1 MSTSLDFNSYQT
13 PLNEVTL
20 KVLDSV
26 SQTELF
32 DSLSKI
38 KLLEILTSKTRLRAK
53 DLPRWDYPN
62 LPDEKDTNPGL
73 LFRKLDPKG
82 RIFVDI
88 SNPHILEDMQYFR
101 PAAKHFEE
109 FGCYTKFFENPDP
122 NSDFMKFW
130 NEERRRCLEG
140 YVREYDGEWIPGYLY
155 HYWNYGRVKVKI
167 KTGKRT
173 ANEVVNFPHVY
184 DSTYWF
190 FHYIEWAES
199 TGYFGFLLKK
209 RRWGYS
215 YILETMLLRNYTH
228 IIESKG
234 YIMASQKEYLYR
246 DGPMPKFKSNLAF
259 IEGSTP
265 FISPRLIDTMEHTK
279 AGYKDKETG
288 IEKGRFSEVMGVTC
302 KDDPDKGRGK
312 CFAPGTRVMM
322 ANGDFK
328 FIEDISIGEF
338 VMGIDSTPRKV
349 LETHKG
355 VDEMFKITP
364 MNGDVQIVNSNHDI
378 YTAHYD
384 YRKNKITNRLIKP
397 KEYIDL
403 LPTPKIGYNLEKT
416 SIDFSP
422 KEIGIDPYL
431 LGLWLGDGS
440 SAKPEITNIDEEV
453 IEYLHEY
460 AEEENIKCKEYIKK
474 GTFVKTMMFSGG
486 GEKGYH
492 NIITNKLKNKLLAL
506 NLINNKH
513 IPEEYLKNSRSVRL
527 KLLAGLLDTD
537 GSYDSKYK
545 RFEIIQV
552 NKLLTEQIVYL
563 CRSLGFKTSLGVK
576 RIKEYNK
583 DYHRITIFNDLHL
596 IPTRIKRKQA
606 PIYKKQQLNSLHS
619 KFKVE
624 SLGQGEYYGFTVDK
638 DHLFVLGD
646 FTITH
651 NSGKLV
657 AFEEVGVFPQVEK
670 TWTVTEESVKQG
682 DLMYG
687 FLLAGGTGGTDNAD
701 FAGAEKMFYNPE
713 GYNIKPLPNIY
724 SKTNGNGI
732 CAFFV
737 PTYLSYEE
745 YYDKDGNSD
754 VTGALIRLLAERQK
768 IRQTTND
775 SNRLLQKKAEAP
787 ITPEEA
793 VLRKEG
799 SIFPILDIKE
809 FLSSIYP
816 QEDKFVAPHY
826 TGNLILDGDGEVRF
840 ALNKSVTPIRHYPTK
855 PDIDKV
861 GCLEIFEHPQK
872 GGDRFRYI
880 IGVDPVENDEV
891 LYSVSLASV
900 FVFDRYTRRIV
911 AEYSGRPSTTNEFFE
926 ICYRLALYY
935 NCTIMYENNK
945 KGMYAYFQTNKKAL
959 HLLADFPEHLKDR
972 QTLKPA
978 TFSGNTS
985 KGYTSNPEI
994 KKSGKKYQADWMLE
1008 VAYSSG
1014 YGEPEFDEDGNPII
1028 KKNEL
1033 NLHKIRSIG
1042 YLEEASQWT
1051 VDGNFDRV
1059 DAMTAIMIYDIELG
1073 QFETT
1078 RAKEA
1083 VKTKLDDPFFKR
1095 TGGVNY
1101 KNKSILQKGW
1111 NY

>member
-228 IIESKG
+228 IRESKG

-259 IEGSTP
+259 VEGNTP

-288 IEKGRFSEVMGVTC
+288 IERGRFSEVMGVTC

-312 CFAPGTRVMM
+312 
-322 ANGDFK
+322 
-328 FIEDISIGEF
+328 
-338 VMGIDSTPRKV
+338 
-349 LETHKG
+349 
-355 VDEMFKITP
+355 
-364 MNGDVQIVNSNHDI
+364 
-378 YTAHYD
+378 
-384 YRKNKITNRLIKP
+384 
-397 KEYIDL
+397 
-403 LPTPKIGYNLEKT
+403 
-416 SIDFSP
+416 
-422 KEIGIDPYL
+422 
-431 LGLWLGDGS
+431 
-440 SAKPEITNIDEEV
+440 
-453 IEYLHEY
+453 
-460 AEEENIKCKEYIKK
+460 
-474 GTFVKTMMFSGG
+474 
-486 GEKGYH
+486 
-492 NIITNKLKNKLLAL
+492 
-506 NLINNKH
+506 
-513 IPEEYLKNSRSVRL
+513 
-527 KLLAGLLDTD
+527 
-537 GSYDSKYK
+537 
-545 RFEIIQV
+545 
-552 NKLLTEQIVYL
+552 
-563 CRSLGFKTSLGVK
+563 
-576 RIKEYNK
+576 
-583 DYHRITIFNDLHL
+583 
-596 IPTRIKRKQA
+596 
-606 PIYKKQQLNSLHS
+606 
-619 KFKVE
+619 
-624 SLGQGEYYGFTVDK
+624 
-638 DHLFVLGD
+638 
-646 FTITH
+646 
-651 NSGKLV
+651 SGKLV

-687 FLLAGGTGGTDNAD
+687 FLLAGGTGGTDSAD
-701 FAGAEKMFYNPE
+701 FSGAEKMFYNPE
-713 GYNIKPLPNIY
+713 GFNIKPLPNVY

-978 TFSGNTS
+978 TFGGNTS

-1008 VAYSSG
+1008 IAYSSG